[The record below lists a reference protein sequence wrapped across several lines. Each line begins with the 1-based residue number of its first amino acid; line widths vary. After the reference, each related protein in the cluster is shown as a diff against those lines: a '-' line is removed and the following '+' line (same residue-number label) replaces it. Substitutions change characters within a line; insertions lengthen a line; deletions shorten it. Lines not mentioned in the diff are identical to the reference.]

1 MLDAQAVGSR
11 VVVRSIVRGELAPSG
26 RPLLTDVIGML
37 ETWAD
42 GRLGVRRSNGEL
54 VRWDREVVV
63 RDRAGLLH
71 TVARAD
77 VVAAKRV
84 PPPPARR

>member
-1 MLDAQAVGSR
+1 MSLTTADVGAR
-11 VVVRSIVRGELAPSG
+11 VVVRRRLPEGGSG
-26 RPLLTDVIGML
+26 DLL
-37 ETWAD
+37 
-42 GRLGVRRSNGEL
+42 GEL
-54 VRWDREVVV
+54 VRWDGEVVV